1 MPKPSKAEQ
10 QAILK
15 RLDTFSRFTDSS
27 VPIPFTSFRIG
38 TEAII
43 GILPIIGDAVG
54 LLLSSY
60 VLFEAHRA
68 GASRW
73 VKLRI
78 LANMGIDFLGGL
90 IPLAGDVFD
99 AFFKANTR
107 NTRLL
112 REHLQK
118 ER

>member
-43 GILPIIGDAVG
+43 GILPIVGDAVG

-78 LANMGIDFLGGL
+78 LANMSIDFLGGPQYQPQHIGTL
-90 IPLAGDVFD
+90 VPKNYV
-99 AFFKANTR
+99 NEQTHR
-107 NTRLL
+107 N
-112 REHLQK
+112 Q
-118 ER
+118 

>member
-43 GILPIIGDAVG
+43 GILPIVGDAVG

-112 REHLQK
+112 REHLEK

>member
-10 QAILK
+10 QAILA
-15 RLDTFSRFTDSS
+15 RLDKFSRLTDSS
-27 VPIPFTSFRIG
+27 VAIPFTNFRIG
-38 TEAII
+38 AEAII
-43 GILPIIGDAVG
+43 GILPVVGDLAG

-60 VLFEAHRA
+60 VLIEAQRA

-78 LANMGIDFLGGL
+78 IANMVIDFLGGL
-90 IPLAGDVFD
+90 VPLVGDVFD

-107 NTRLL
+107 NTKLL
-112 REHLQK
+112 REYL
-118 ER
+118 ERDM